1 MTQTCA
7 LTYDLPL
14 RGKGFFYLIK
24 FESQEANA
32 ENSTTFLQG
41 VLF

>member
-1 MTQTCA
+1 MSQTRA

-14 RGKGFFYLIK
+14 RDQGCLYLIK

-32 ENSTTFLQG
+32 KNPTTFLQG